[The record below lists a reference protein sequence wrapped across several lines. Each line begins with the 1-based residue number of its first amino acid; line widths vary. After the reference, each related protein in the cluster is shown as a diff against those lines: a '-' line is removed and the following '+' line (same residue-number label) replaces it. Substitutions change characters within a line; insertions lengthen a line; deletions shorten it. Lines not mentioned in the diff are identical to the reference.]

1 MPKKGE
7 TRTASRSAATHTT
20 HVAERRKKKSTHAVV
35 RRKKSTEATARRK
48 TAYEVAE
55 EVITDPETIESIE
68 CGLADLEAGRVK
80 PWSKVKRNV

>member
-1 MPKKGE
+1 MPKKGD
-7 TRTASRSAATHTT
+7 TRTAKRPTASYAPY
-20 HVAERRKKKSTHAVV
+20 VAERRKRSVNVAT
-35 RRKKSTEATARRK
+35 STEATARRK
-48 TAYEVAE
+48 TSHEVAE

>member
-20 HVAERRKKKSTHAVV
+20 HVAERRKKSM
-35 RRKKSTEATARRK
+35 EATTRRQ
-48 TAYEVAE
+48 TSHEVAE

-80 PWSKVKRNV
+80 PWSKVKRSV

>member
-1 MPKKGE
+1 MPKKGD
-7 TRTASRSAATHTT
+7 TRTAKRPTASYAPY
-20 HVAERRKKKSTHAVV
+20 VAERRKRSVNVV
-35 RRKKSTEATARRK
+35 APRKTSTEATARRK
-48 TAYEVAE
+48 TSHEVAE

>member
-1 MPKKGE
+1 MPKKGD
-7 TRTASRSAATHTT
+7 TRTAKRPTASYAPY
-20 HVAERRKKKSTHAVV
+20 VAERRKRSVNVAAP
-35 RRKKSTEATARRK
+35 RKTSTEATARRK
-48 TAYEVAE
+48 ASHEVAE